1 MDAHDWQSNCR
12 EDPHRRT
19 LSVTKTT
26 VLAVVPARIVA
37 VALALLATAVAAAQ
51 TGPIIGDAAVID
63 GDTIEIAGER
73 VQLYGV
79 DAPEDWQFCLDQ
91 SGTDYRCGKESS
103 LALDAFLSASRPT
116 RCEFSG
122 RDRYGRY
129 VGTCF
134 RADGKDVNRWMVE
147 SGYAINRDNHNRG
160 LYGAAQEMAR
170 SIGAGMWRGQ
180 SGAERSGPG
189 VEE

>member
-1 MDAHDWQSNCR
+1 MIGSQIAAMTLTAGPCR
-12 EDPHRRT
+12 PQARGRSRWFPTRT
-19 LSVTKTT
+19 AAVT
-26 VLAVVPARIVA
+26 
-37 VALALLATAVAAAQ
+37 LALLATAAAAAQ
-51 TGPIIGDAAVID
+51 TGPIIGDAFVVD
-63 GDTIEIAGER
+63 GDTIEIAGKR
-73 VQLYGV
+73 IQLSGV

-91 SGTDYRCGKESS
+91 TGADYQCGKESS

-147 SGYAINRDNHNRG
+147 SGYAINRDNPNTG
-160 LYGAAQEMAR
+160 LYAAAQEVAR
-170 SIGAGMWRGQ
+170 SIGAGMWRGHRRAEPT
-180 SGAERSGPG
+180 GAV